1 MRAGV
6 MAAPLGG
13 ALVVVGPDA
22 AGRAPRTC
30 PRSAEPAGRAPCTGC
45 VTVAPAASTIG
56 YCPILAELGSSRW
69 SGAGSEGAG
78 VVEELAGVSVVRKS
92 L

>member
-1 MRAGV
+1 

-13 ALVVVGPDA
+13 ALVVVGPVA

-30 PRSAEPAGRAPCTGC
+30 PRSAG
-45 VTVAPAASTIG
+45 
-56 YCPILAELGSSRW
+56 LGSSRW